1 MSGDGILI
9 VRAEVPDAERGA
21 FDTWYQE
28 EHLAEALELFN
39 ANRAWRSWS
48 KVEDGVH
55 YAFYMFP
62 DVQAAVA
69 ILNPNALKRP
79 SSQFNKAYG
88 ERHTRPRE
96 GVEVLPSAG

>member
-9 VRAEVPDAERGA
+9 VRAEVPDAERDA

-62 DVQAAVA
+62 DVQAALA
-69 ILNPNALKRP
+69 ILNSNALKRLIGT
-79 SSQFNKAYG
+79 FDKAWG
-88 ERHTRPRE
+88 DRVKRSRE
-96 GVEVLPSAG
+96 VVEVTQYLG

>member
-9 VRAEVPDAERGA
+9 VRAEVRDTERDA

-39 ANRAWRSWS
+39 ATRAWRSWS

-62 DVQAAVA
+62 DVQAALA
-69 ILNPNALKRP
+69 ILNSNALKRLIDTFDKTWGDRVKR
-79 SSQFNKAYG
+79 SRDVTEVSQYLG
-88 ERHTRPRE
+88 
-96 GVEVLPSAG
+96 